1 MTARVPRV
9 GVSLKM
15 YFGHADA
22 VEYFRQVAAQL
33 KDHPALTEHGVE
45 FFVIPTFV
53 QIPAALDA
61 FRGTPIVVGAQ
72 DSAAWLRGPY
82 TGEVSPAELAE
93 VGVRMVELGHA
104 ERRRLFHEDDA
115 VVNAKVVAACSQAL
129 IPVICVGEAD
139 EMPAADAAAWT
150 RAQVEASLAGAAPG
164 PVVIAY
170 EPVWAIGAAEPA
182 PVDHIAAVATELRA
196 LIDERGERAGSSVLY
211 GGSAGPGLLTALDG
225 AVDGLFL
232 GRFAHDVT
240 NVVEVLAESV
250 RVLQRPSA

>member
-15 YFGHADA
+15 YFGHAEA
-22 VEYFRQVAAQL
+22 VEYFRALADEL
-33 KDHPALTEHGVE
+33 SEHPALTEHGVE

-72 DSAAWLRGPY
+72 DSAAWLRGAY

-93 VGVRMVELGHA
+93 LGVRMVELGHA

-115 VVNAKVVAACSQAL
+115 VVNAKVVAALSQSL
-129 IPVICVGEAD
+129 IPVICVGETAR
-139 EMPAADAAAWT
+139 MPSADAAAWT
-150 RAQVEASLAGAAPG
+150 RAQAESSLAGAAPG
-164 PVVIAY
+164 PVVLAY

-182 PVDHIAAVATELRA
+182 PVEHIAAVAAELRA

-232 GRFAHDVT
+232 GRFAHDVS
-240 NVVEVLAESV
+240 NVAEVLTESV
-250 RVLQRPSA
+250 RCTQKTPR